1 MKKISKL
8 ALFTI
13 ASMFASSTV
22 FAQEAEVSPVSSEEE
37 SSTEVL
43 TEDSTDE
50 SSDFSSDWGS
60 DDFGGDDFGFGEEE
74 SVSPTY
80 YINAE
85 TGVDARG
92 YIHSVTEPDDANVSD
107 MATDAKTYANMT
119 LGYSAQSSEMEFKLK
134 FNKTTLEDYNESILD
149 EATARVFLGNFV
161 IEGGK
166 MKVVWGKGDKLH
178 VLDNFNANDYTDFIF
193 GEYIDRRIAE
203 PMLSAKFNVGN
214 WSVQGVYTPMMTADR
229 FASSGMWVPAKSA
242 DLTSGITKSASALVE
257 KYYTEYSTLSAATG
271 TINALGAAFTAADTA
286 KTTAE
291 TNYATAAAAYQA
303 YPTNAEVATAYQQ
316 AGIAVVAA
324 TVDYN
329 EAKGAYEG
337 AIAAVNSKLGTN
349 YTSADDISNAYS
361 AAAKSYLLSLT
372 NASSLSSNTDSLYP
386 DTNQLKYGQAG
397 VRVLGTLGSVD
408 LGLSYYYGHYKQPSV
423 NREKMASAIPVLLLK
438 GSLTD
443 DQKFLAY
450 DQKQTFGL
458 EAAFVVWK
466 FNTRWELGYNLTK
479 DTAGDDPWVHNN
491 SIEWLGGFD
500 INLPIHNMN
509 LNVQETGKFILN
521 NGKIEDGVYK
531 VYDVDYNSDGKYC
544 QNKLVMNLSDNFL
557 YENLKPEVTVIWGI
571 ENKEWCVQPK
581 INYKV
586 ADGMNLGV
594 SGAWLYS
601 NNENGEFYNFTAD
614 CPNHHSKSFVQATVR
629 YEF

>member
-43 TEDSTDE
+43 TEDTTDE

-214 WSVQGVYTPMMTADR
+214 WSVQGVATPSMTADR
-229 FASSGMWVPAKSA
+229 FASENSMWYPAAQKK
-242 DLTSGITKSASALVE
+242 LTKTVTGIVKHNAALSLQ
-257 KYYTEYSTLSAATG
+257 TS
-271 TINALGAAFTAADTA
+271 LG
-286 KTTAE
+286 
-291 TNYATAAAAYQA
+291 
-303 YPTNAEVATAYQQ
+303 
-316 AGIAVVAA
+316 GS
-324 TVDYN
+324 DYN
-329 EAKGAYEG
+329 GIVDG
-337 AIAAVNSKLGTN
+337 LQ
-349 YTSADDISNAYS
+349 DM
-361 AAAKSYLLSLT
+361 
-372 NASSLSSNTDSLYP
+372 SSFSSNDLYEESIKAI
-386 DTNQLKYGQAG
+386 KYGQGG
-397 VRVLGTLGSVD
+397 VRITGTLGSVD
-408 LGLSYYYGHYKQPSV
+408 IGASYYYGHYKQPSANLEPYITSLKTGITKATTAYV
-423 NREKMASAIPVLLLK
+423 TNGLTQYLATGSSDFMTAHGAAINSIVTTKYGAAIQNGAMTQAQAVQLAASEYATAHAQEWYEDGTITVTDKFEMPVL
-438 GSLTD
+438 G
-443 DQKFLAY
+443 Y
-450 DQKQTFGL
+450 DLKQTFGL

-509 LNVQETGKFILN
+509 LNVQEVGKYVLN

-531 VYDVDYNSDGKYC
+531 VYDVDYNSDGKYYS
-544 QNKLVMNLSDNFL
+544 NKLVMNLSDNFL

-594 SGAWLYS
+594 SGAWIYS

-614 CPNHHSKSFVQATVR
+614 CLNHHSKSFVQATVR

>member
-1 MKKISKL
+1 MKKISTL

-43 TEDSTDE
+43 TEDTTDE

-214 WSVQGVYTPMMTADR
+214 WSVQGVATPSMTADR
-229 FASSGMWVPAKSA
+229 FASENSVWYPYAQKNLTDTVTDIVMHNTKIAFNNN
-242 DLTSGITKSASALVE
+242 DL
-257 KYYTEYSTLSAATG
+257 STVIDNLQ
-271 TINALGAAFTAADTA
+271 F
-286 KTTAE
+286 
-291 TNYATAAAAYQA
+291 
-303 YPTNAEVATAYQQ
+303 
-316 AGIAVVAA
+316 
-324 TVDYN
+324 
-329 EAKGAYEG
+329 
-337 AIAAVNSKLGTN
+337 
-349 YTSADDISNAYS
+349 
-361 AAAKSYLLSLT
+361 
-372 NASSLSSNTDSLYP
+372 SSNDLYEESIKAI
-386 DTNQLKYGQAG
+386 KYGQGG
-397 VRVLGTLGSVD
+397 VRITGTLGSVD
-408 LGLSYYYGHYKQPSV
+408 IGASYYYGHYKQPSANLEPYINSV
-423 NREKMASAIPVLLLK
+423 KAGITNAAKTYASSDAFATKYGTQVASIVQEKYMTAIASGKMTVAQAQQAAAAEIVLANAQNWYEDGTITVTDTFELPVL
-438 GSLTD
+438 G
-443 DQKFLAY
+443 Y
-450 DQKQTFGL
+450 DLKQTFGL

-509 LNVQETGKFILN
+509 LNVQETGKYVLN